1 MVFAYDKP
9 WINRHVGAGTCGYLL
24 LILDVTQVHCI
35 KLIQDEI
42 TANLGTICGDS
53 SLKFKFLGA
62 WNFLS
67 VNFQLFTKV
76 MILARQLFKLYHR
89 RSTQSLITTSFKG
102 SKNRGS
108 MDLVH

>member
-1 MVFAYDKP
+1 MVFAHGKP
-9 WINRHVGAGTCGYLL
+9 GINRHVGAGTCGCLL

-76 MILARQLFKLYHR
+76 MILATDSYLNY
-89 RSTQSLITTSFKG
+89 ITG
-102 SKNRGS
+102 VALN
-108 MDLVH
+108 L